1 MSTGRKERAD
11 RGRDGPRDEHGKK
24 GAGRRGDVTDPEVS
38 TGRKER
44 ADRGRDGPRDEH
56 GKKGA
61 GRQGA

>member
-11 RGRDGPRDEHGKK
+11 RGRDGPRGEHGKK
-24 GAGRRGDVTDPEVS
+24 GAGRQGTWDPEVS

-44 ADRGRDGPRDEH
+44 ADRGDGPRGEH

-61 GRQGA
+61 GRQGT